1 VSLNSNVIDWNCVKF
16 KICLYSGMIT
26 KRMRKMF
33 VVRKALVLIKT
44 LSYITGNTR
53 LYFCSFYL
61 CINCRLFHVLCDPFD
76 HFDKLQLGI
85 VVQFINR
92 WDSMPF
98 ETLLTHF
105 FISYDCYDQ
114 LKGKS
119 NVETYHIILISY
131 HIT

>member
-1 VSLNSNVIDWNCVKF
+1 
-16 KICLYSGMIT
+16 MIT

-92 WDSMPF
+92 
-98 ETLLTHF
+98 
-105 FISYDCYDQ
+105 
-114 LKGKS
+114 
-119 NVETYHIILISY
+119 
-131 HIT
+131 